1 MVKYAGI
8 DLAGSPRNPSGVA
21 ILDSTDT
28 ISMVFIGILH
38 NDDEIIELL
47 TRFKPVVVAI
57 DAPLSHSRGYR
68 EVDRLLLRHN
78 YRVLPPGWRGMSML
92 VDRALTLV
100 RSLTSMGIKVI
111 ETHPRS
117 ALKSSGCRSPS
128 ELAERIGLSFEKRLS
143 RDEEDA
149 LVASVVA
156 YGHDHG
162 YTVVFR
168 ATDGEIILLK
178 PICTGNLSLMQHA
191 NLLNDSTSY
200 VV

>member
-28 ISMVFIGILH
+28 ISMAFIGILH
-38 NDDEIIELL
+38 SDDEIIELL
-47 TRFKPVVVAI
+47 ARFKPVVVAI

-68 EVDRLLLRHN
+68 EVDRLLLRRN
-78 YRVLPPGWRGMSML
+78 YRVLPPSWRGMSML

-100 RSLTSMGIKVI
+100 RSLTSMGIRVI
-111 ETHPRS
+111 ETHPKS
-117 ALKSSGCRSPS
+117 ALKSSGCRSPN
-128 ELAERIGLSFEKRLS
+128 ELAERIGLSFEERLS

-149 LVASVVA
+149 LVASIVA
-156 YGHDHG
+156 YGHDRG

-168 ATDGEIILLK
+168 AADGEVTLLK
-178 PICTGNLSLMQHA
+178 PICMDNLSPKHHTS
-191 NLLNDSTSY
+191 LLNDSTSY